1 METTP
6 NTQTLPPKIRDL
18 FGYNAAIADE
28 ELSFATAR
36 CIYALDRR
44 HRLQERVRFGSLA
57 LNSAALLA
65 LLSMAGG
72 EHGKLTALGIGSDT
86 VATGTAL
93 FIIGAILAGLA
104 IWVSTNHFIEVT
116 GLEVES
122 LYAAR
127 KKKALFDSLS
137 SEEVD
142 RRIKAVLDEPAPE
155 MGDFK
160 YSKLDM
166 FLTNGSGSMWLVG
179 TGAILFDVMMK
190 ITGGFCGSAN
200 IC

>member
-6 NTQTLPPKIRDL
+6 NTKTLPPKIRDL

-44 HRLQERVRFGSLA
+44 HRLQERVMFGSLA

-116 GLEVES
+116 GLVTCPPGFHQHELE
-122 LYAAR
+122 
-127 KKKALFDSLS
+127 
-137 SEEVD
+137 
-142 RRIKAVLDEPAPE
+142 
-155 MGDFK
+155 
-160 YSKLDM
+160 
-166 FLTNGSGSMWLVG
+166 SGSFVAHERGLSNG
-179 TGAILFDVMMK
+179 LRSGARR
-190 ITGGFCGSAN
+190 A
-200 IC
+200 